1 MSTVQPWFGEL
12 GAGLVPELLLL
23 GLTLLRTQVIAGMMD
38 SRHFEISGSGD
49 RKRLQGHF
57 AS

>member
-12 GAGLVPELLLL
+12 GAGLVLELLLL
-23 GLTLLRTQVIAGMMD
+23 GLTLRTQVIAGMMD
-38 SRHFEISGSGD
+38 SRHFERSGSGD
-49 RKRLQGHF
+49 RKGLQGHF